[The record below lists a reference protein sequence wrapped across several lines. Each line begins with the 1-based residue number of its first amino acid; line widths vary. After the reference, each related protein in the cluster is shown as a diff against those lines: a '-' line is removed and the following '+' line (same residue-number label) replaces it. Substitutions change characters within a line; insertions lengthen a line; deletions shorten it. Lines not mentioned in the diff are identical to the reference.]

1 MYPPCIDFYSED
13 TISTKKT
20 EIDLFS
26 NMSNI
31 GNIAFVK
38 SKL

>member
-20 EIDLFS
+20 EIDLFN
-26 NMSNI
+26 NM
-31 GNIAFVK
+31 AFVK